1 MTGGGDNRGL
11 GAATAGVPRVP
22 RVRRTPAPPA
32 VPAGPLGQKLLDLQG
47 EINRLE
53 ARFVA
58 RLREFDRSEEWKLD
72 GMASPQAWLRYHGR
86 MTGPAAS
93 SRVKV
98 ARRLVELPRTT
109 EAFDEGVISRDHVAV
124 IVSGTELT
132 DGLDGSTRVDRAE
145 IEQAI
150 AAGEEIFV
158 DSAREMD
165 PSNLRRVATH
175 FRHAVEPQV
184 VVADEVESVARR
196 TLHMSKSL
204 DGRFHLKGEF
214 DVEGGT
220 VIKTALDSLMA
231 PDGNDGEVADTA
243 DRPPRSASR
252 RRADALVAT
261 CEKALS
267 TGELPSTGGER
278 PHVSVVVDLET
289 LTRLAGVPAAELEDG
304 SPLSGE
310 AARRLACD
318 AGVVRVVTD
327 GVSQPLDVGRKMSTV
342 PAYIRRAL
350 VVRDGGCAWP
360 GCDRPPG
367 RTDAHHIVH
376 WAHGGDTCVENL
388 VLLCRAHH
396 TKVHEHRWTVKLT
409 GDGRLD
415 VKPP

>member
-1 MTGGGDNRGL
+1 M
-11 GAATAGVPRVP
+11 
-22 RVRRTPAPPA
+22 
-32 VPAGPLGQKLLDLQG
+32 PAGPLGQKLLDLQG

-58 RLREFDRSEEWKLD
+58 RLREFDRSGEWKLD
-72 GMASPQAWLRYHGR
+72 GMASPQAWLRHHGR

-196 TLHMSKSL
+196 SLHMSQSL

-220 VIKTALDSLMA
+220 IVRTALDSLMV
-231 PDGNDGEVADTA
+231 PGGTDSEVADPA
-243 DRPPRSASR
+243 DTPPRSASR

-278 PHVSVVVDLET
+278 PQVSVVVDLET

-304 SPLSGE
+304 ALSAVRLLVASPATPVWCGSSPT
-310 AARRLACD
+310 ASASRSTWVARCRRCPPTSD
-318 AGVVRVVTD
+318 GHSSYGMAGAPGRDVTD
-327 GVSQPLDVGRKMSTV
+327 RPAGPTHITSST
-342 PAYIRRAL
+342 
-350 VVRDGGCAWP
+350 
-360 GCDRPPG
+360 G
-367 RTDAHHIVH
+367 RTAATPASRISCCS
-376 WAHGGDTCVENL
+376 AG
-388 VLLCRAHH
+388 
-396 TKVHEHRWTVKLT
+396 LT
-409 GDGRLD
+409 TPRSTSTAG
-415 VKPP
+415 P